1 MMKLVSKGSHPS
13 SQPSPDINSPL
24 VHSNSPAPSS
34 STLPSTT
41 ASNSPEEV
49 TLETLGVKIGD
60 RVVVD
65 PGNSKSKVSR
75 LYMQCP
81 FNCSCTY

>member
-13 SQPSPDINSPL
+13 SQPSPDINSTL
-24 VHSNSPAPSS
+24 VHSNSPAPST

-60 RVVVD
+60 RVVINSD
-65 PGNSKSKVSR
+65 NSKSKVSG
-75 LYMQCP
+75 LYV
-81 FNCSCTY
+81 